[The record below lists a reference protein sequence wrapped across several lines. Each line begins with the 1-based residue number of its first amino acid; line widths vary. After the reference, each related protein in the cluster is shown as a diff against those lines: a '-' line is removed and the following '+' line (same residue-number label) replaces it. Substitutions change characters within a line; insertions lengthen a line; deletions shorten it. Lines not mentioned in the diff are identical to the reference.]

1 MIMKKTLLLAAVLLT
16 AGALTSLLKAETPVE
31 YNGLYYFLNNEA
43 KTATVTN
50 GYGGYVDGSKA
61 YDERRYTN
69 QQISVPQTIWVTAEG
84 SMYGGEEYTVTA
96 VGEYAFT
103 HTDAHKVVLPQ
114 SIEQI
119 GAHAFEYLPA
129 LQEISIPASVRTIA
143 GNNFTNCANL
153 TRVELAESTT
163 PLELLVGKDDA
174 GADKAPFAASPVKT
188 YKMMRN
194 VTCASPFMQGKPLED
209 IFIGKNVTQIA
220 DYSFANLTT
229 GYFNL
234 YMYPETAPKANEN
247 VFDGWK
253 RYQQDIDDPDSE
265 KFYEAYLNLM
275 TYFADSASVRAAG
288 YLEGVWDR
296 FWYGTKVGY
305 SKDYVEYQDTYRD
318 GNELLVMWDMAT
330 QGNGEKDTIRYINIK
345 GRTLWFERFAPDQVR
360 VIQPMFNYNKWGA
373 RPFHGV
379 YNGGKYVIPDSV
391 DFPVERYD
399 AQTGNHLRTDYYRC
413 AVKQIGYNAFMSSQV
428 SEVILPAHLS
438 TISAQAFM
446 DCPNLRH
453 IDFPESIEIIDAGA
467 FADPGRYSDNPGG
480 LEGTVVLPKN
490 LTYMG
495 EYAFRCCVE
504 MENVIFP
511 ASLEVIPGYGFWGC
525 QKLNNVVVPGTV
537 SRIDMGAFSACQ
549 GMDNITLGE
558 GIDTLMQMIFPG
570 CPLRE
575 LIIPASV
582 KYIEE
587 GMLSRIGDREKDFY
601 TLEHLVVREGNK
613 VYDSRD
619 NCNAIIETKTNT
631 FVSGTPMSFI
641 PVTVDTLAANSLSE
655 FGRIQ
660 NITLPKNLKKIK
672 SFAVSGGFS
681 LQTIVSEIEEP
692 AGTLEP
698 DGFALWNEEDYPTI
712 YIPAGTLAKYEA
724 DENWSK
730 FTGHFVET
738 KPQTVEDI
746 TPLSGEGTAD
756 FGQIPAGTD
765 MSNAV
770 FGSLYITI
778 DEEQGDRYDATEKA
792 LVLKTTVSALQI
804 QNVLLAARQSDVLQN
819 VFSGMVIEVPAGTGT
834 LTLTIETAGGRKLAV
849 HVAGKAAE
857 YFAKAAKGDID
868 VNYEVTEPTYIYVY
882 AVEDGAPMSAP
893 AKLRR
898 APKASVAAA
907 EENSVSIYGAKWNV
921 QKVASGIDETAGTD
935 TVKAV
940 KVLGA
945 DGQVRIIRDGK
956 TYNVLGTE
964 VR

>member
-1 MIMKKTLLLAAVLLT
+1 MKKFFMFAAALLVAV
-16 AGALTSLLKAETPVE
+16 ALTGQTPVQ
-31 YNGLYYFLNNEA
+31 YNGLWYFLNETD
-43 KTATVTN
+43 KTATLTN
-50 GYGGYVDGSKA
+50 AVGGDPEAVID
-61 YDERRYTN
+61 DEQQYKDETPSIPATIYMYPDPTN
-69 QQISVPQTIWVTAEG
+69 WQGV
-84 SMYGGEEYTVTA
+84 EYTVTKI
-96 VGEYAFT
+96 GRNAFNET
-103 HTDAHKVVLPQ
+103 PIKVLKLPKTITE
-114 SIEQI
+114 IEE
-119 GAHAFEYLPA
+119 GAFSSCPSLK
-129 LQEISIPASVRTIA
+129 EISISGSVEKIA
-143 GNNFTNCANL
+143 ANNFVFCKNL
-153 TRVELAESTT
+153 KRVVFEESDK
-163 PLELLVGKDDA
+163 PLLLMKGKDGKDN
-174 GADKAPFAASPVKT
+174 DLIPFDNSPVKT
-188 YKMMRN
+188 FKMMRN
-194 VTCASPFMQGKPLED
+194 FVYDGHLMEGKPLQD
-209 IFIGKNVTQIA
+209 IFVGKQVTEIP
-220 DYSFANLTT
+220 DYTFANMPEN
-229 GYFNL
+229 GYFHL
-234 YMYPETAPKANEN
+234 YMYPATAPKANET
-247 VFDGWK
+247 VFDGWLLAQ
-253 RYQQDIDDPDSE
+253 RDPDDPDSY
-265 KFYEAYLNLM
+265 FYYEAYLNLM
-275 TYFADSASVRAAG
+275 TYFENKEAVTAAG
-288 YLEGVWDR
+288 YNDGIWGL
-296 FWYGTKVGY
+296 FYYGTKIANCG
-305 SKDYVEYQDTYRD
+305 DEAEYRDTYREND
-318 GNELLVMWDMAT
+318 ELLAMWDMRT
-330 QGNGEKDTIRYINIK
+330 QGNGEKDTIRYMTVN
-345 GRTLWFERFAPDQVR
+345 GRMLWFQRYAPDEVR

-373 RPFHGV
+373 QPFHGV

-399 AQTGNHLRTDYYRC
+399 DHTGNHLRTDYYRC
-413 AVKQIGYNAFMSSQV
+413 AVKQIGYDAFMSSQV

-438 TISAQAFM
+438 TIGAQAFM

-453 IDFPESIEIIDAGA
+453 IDFPESIEIIDMGA

-504 MENVIFP
+504 MENVVFP
-511 ASLEVIPGYGFWGC
+511 ATLEVIPGYGFWGC

-537 SRIDMGAFSACQ
+537 SRIEMGAFSACQ

-587 GMLSRIGDREKDFY
+587 GMLSRVGDREKDFY
-601 TLEHLVVREGNK
+601 TLEHLVVKEGNK

-641 PVTVDTLAANSLSE
+641 PETVDTLAANSLSE

-660 NITLPKNLKKIK
+660 SITLPKNLKKIK

-692 AGTLEP
+692 AGILEP

-756 FGQIPAGTD
+756 FSQIPAGTD

-778 DEEQGDRYDATEKA
+778 DEEQGDRYDATQKA

-819 VFSGMVIEVPAGTGT
+819 IFSGMVIEVPAGNGT

-868 VNYEVTEPTYIYVY
+868 VNYEVTEPTYIYIY

-921 QKVASGIDETAGTD
+921 KKAASGIDEAAGTD

-945 DGQVRIIRDGK
+945 DGQVLILRNGK
-956 TYNVLGTE
+956 AYDMFGNE
-964 VR
+964 VQ